1 MPNRPDIDE
10 QLQDLQERYA
20 FQEDLI
26 NSLNQALIDQGRQIE
41 RVELMVKELK
51 NSMQEI
57 SSDLEQFSP
66 GEERPPHY

>member
-41 RVELMVKELK
+41 RMELMVKELK

-57 SSDLEQFSP
+57 NSDLEQFSP